1 MPQNT
6 VLVVDDEKAILLL
19 FEKAFSKAG
28 FEVRTATSGEIAL
41 EILKKEE
48 INVIFSDLNMEQMD
62 GLELCRK
69 IKKTKPMTI
78 IYAMTGYASL
88 FELADCREAGFDDY
102 FKKPFKLPIL
112 IKAAEDAFE
121 KIERW
126 KAK

>member
-6 VLVVDDEKAILLL
+6 VLIVDDEKAILLL

-28 FEVRTATSGEIAL
+28 FKVRTATSGEMAL
-41 EILKKEE
+41 EILKKDE

-62 GLELCRK
+62 GLELCRR

-102 FKKPFKLPIL
+102 FDKPFKLPIL
-112 IKAAEDAFE
+112 IKKVNDAFE

-126 KAK
+126 KKK